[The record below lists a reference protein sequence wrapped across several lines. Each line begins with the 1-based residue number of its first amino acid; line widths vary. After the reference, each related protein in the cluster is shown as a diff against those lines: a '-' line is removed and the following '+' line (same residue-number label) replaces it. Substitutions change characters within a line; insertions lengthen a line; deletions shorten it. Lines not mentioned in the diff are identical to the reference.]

1 MKEIRE
7 MTQSEVAAYVQ
18 DHLGSKGIVVVLS
31 GGAAVAIHTT
41 NKYVSHDVD
50 LVNVFMADR
59 KKIKQAMVAMGF
71 REAGRSFEYPETN
84 ILIEFPPGPLSVG
97 GEPIEQIDELVLETG
112 TLRVISATE
121 CVKDRLSAFYHWGD
135 LQCLSQAILVTR
147 DNPIDLDEVRRWSR
161 KEGMIEKFRAYE
173 NELRVKQ

>member
-1 MKEIRE
+1 MKELRA
-7 MTQSEVAAYVQ
+7 MTQAEVAAYVQ
-18 DHLGSKGIVVVLS
+18 EALRSKGIAVVLS

-41 NKYVSHDVD
+41 DKYVSHDVD

-71 REAGRSFEYPETN
+71 QEVGRSFMYPETN
-84 ILIEFPPGPLSVG
+84 FLIEFPPGPLSVG
-97 GEPIEQIDELVLETG
+97 GEPIKQIDELVLETG

-135 LQCLSQAILVTR
+135 LQCFSQAILVTR
-147 DNPIDLDEVRRWSR
+147 DNPIDLDEVRRWSGT
-161 KEGMIEKFRAYE
+161 EGMIEKFRSFE
-173 NELRVKQ
+173 NELRLKQ